1 MVAVDSVTVVG
12 AALAKGER
20 GTEREG
26 GGTSGT
32 SIIVKNK
39 QPAKLGEGEGEG
51 EAEERRG
58 HATRRR
64 SR

>member
-1 MVAVDSVTVVG
+1 MVAVDSVTVVE

-20 GTEREG
+20 GTERE